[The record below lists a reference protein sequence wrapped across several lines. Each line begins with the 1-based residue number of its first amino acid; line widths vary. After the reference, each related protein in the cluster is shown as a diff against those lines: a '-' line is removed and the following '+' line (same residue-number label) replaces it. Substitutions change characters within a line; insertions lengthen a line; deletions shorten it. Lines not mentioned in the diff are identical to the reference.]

1 MNFEE
6 VFFLNKLEE
15 RLEDGKLNEENW
27 RELNEKL
34 NDFIS
39 KVSEFIETVQD
50 RYKHE
55 SEINELNG
63 FINSAR
69 NLLKKINSPEIRKA
83 VHQDPH
89 APVEDANTDN
99 SDKGATN

>member
-83 VHQDPH
+83 VHRDPH
-89 APVEDANTDN
+89 ASVEDANTDN